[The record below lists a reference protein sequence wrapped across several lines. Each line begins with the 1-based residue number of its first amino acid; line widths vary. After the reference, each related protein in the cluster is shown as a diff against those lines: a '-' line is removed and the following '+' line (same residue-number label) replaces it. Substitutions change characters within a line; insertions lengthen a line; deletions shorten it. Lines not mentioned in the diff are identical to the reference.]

1 MAEYYL
7 IAQLPSLDG
16 MSADSPLPITE
27 GQFSELCSRFLGKK
41 VLVETE
47 SLTLLPPIDVE
58 SSKVPLID
66 AWNIRER
73 DLRLALG
80 KVRAEK
86 MEKVFDLRGRKLPSE
101 LLKAANTA
109 AEMESPMEAEIF
121 LLKNRLDFL
130 ETLRPTDTFSNDYI
144 YYYGL
149 KLKLLERIK
158 RFDAGAGEAAYK
170 SIYKSIIQNGGNML
184 EAEK

>member
-16 MSADSPLPITE
+16 INGDSPLPITE
-27 GQFSELCSRFLGKK
+27 EQFSELCGRFLGKK
-41 VLVETE
+41 VLIETE
-47 SLTLLPPIDVE
+47 SLTLLPPMDVE
-58 SSKVPLID
+58 SSNVPLID
-66 AWNIRER
+66 AWNTRER

-86 MEKVFDLRGRKLPSE
+86 LEKVFDLRGKNVPSE

-109 AEMESPMEAEIF
+109 VDTESPMDAELF
-121 LLKNRLDFL
+121 LLKNRLGFL
-130 ETLRPTDTFSNDYI
+130 ETLRPTDIFSKDYI

-158 RFDAGAGEAAYK
+158 RFDAELGKAAYR
-170 SIYKSIIQNGGNML
+170 SIYNSITQNGGDTL